1 MTNHQSVI
9 IIPARIASTRLQ
21 RKPLIDIQGKPMLIW
36 CAEQAINSNC
46 GDVYIACDSEELSD
60 LCFKHGYQHIMT
72 DSDIPT
78 GSDRVYIASTMINKD
93 YEFIVNLQGD
103 MPKIQPETI
112 KAVVKSLENDVDK
125 KFDIMSAITVFS
137 DEEEKRD
144 INNVSAI
151 VSHGQGKDLKAGDIV
166 DSLYFTRTS
175 EPFPKSVY
183 KHIGI
188 YAYRAEA
195 LKRFVSLKPSR
206 LEIEERL
213 EQLRALENNMK
224 IGCVFVDDHVISI
237 DTQHDLERLL

>member
-137 DEEEKRD
+137 DEEEK
-144 INNVSAI
+144 
-151 VSHGQGKDLKAGDIV
+151 
-166 DSLYFTRTS
+166 
-175 EPFPKSVY
+175 
-183 KHIGI
+183 
-188 YAYRAEA
+188 
-195 LKRFVSLKPSR
+195 
-206 LEIEERL
+206 
-213 EQLRALENNMK
+213 
-224 IGCVFVDDHVISI
+224 
-237 DTQHDLERLL
+237 